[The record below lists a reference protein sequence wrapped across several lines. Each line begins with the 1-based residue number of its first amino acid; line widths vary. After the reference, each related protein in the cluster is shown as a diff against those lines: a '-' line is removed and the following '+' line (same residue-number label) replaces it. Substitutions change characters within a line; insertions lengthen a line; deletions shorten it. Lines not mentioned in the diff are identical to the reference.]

1 MPVHFSENALKFLR
15 GLARHNDREWFGA
28 RKTIYETE
36 LKAPMHAL
44 IGEINEAF
52 LDFAPEHVRPPQKAM
67 MRIYRDIRFS
77 ANKAPYKTQLAAWW
91 SRDGMEKTSGAGFY
105 MSFGPAGVTVAAGV
119 YAPDKLQLLAVRR
132 HLVEHHAEFL
142 KLLQS
147 KKMKASLSEFEGQSL
162 TRPPKGF
169 AEAAISPEAMRL
181 IMCRQWGVSSTL
193 PVEAALGPGLAK
205 EIVTRFKLAAP
216 IVSLLNEPLL
226 KRAKKPMF

>member
-15 GLARHNDREWFGA
+15 GLTRHNDREWFGA

-36 LKAPMHAL
+36 LKAPMLEL
-44 IGEINEAF
+44 IGEINDAF

-77 ANKAPYKTQLAAWW
+77 ANKAPYKTRLAAWW

-105 MSFGPAGVTVAAGV
+105 TSFGPTGLTVAAGV
-119 YAPDKLQLLAVRR
+119 YAPDKFQLLAIRR

-147 KKMKASLSEFEGQSL
+147 KKMKVSLSEFEGQSL

-169 AEAAISPEAMRL
+169 ADATISAEAMRL
-181 IMCRQWGVSSTL
+181 IMCRQWGVSATL
-193 PVEAALGPGLAK
+193 PVETALGPGLTK
-205 EIVTRFKLAAP
+205 EVVSRFKLAAP
-216 IVSLLNEPLL
+216 MVALLNEPLL
-226 KRAKKPMF
+226 KRQPKPMF